1 MRDFLGVEVFE
12 LDRIPVVLDVDTGI
26 DDALAIMLALRSPE
40 LEVLGIT
47 CVSGNV
53 HVDKVVANT
62 KAVVEL
68 MEEKIQVYKG
78 AQKPL
83 LRDLRTAEW
92 VHGED
97 GLANTYLAR
106 DKGYKSD
113 GNAIEALISLSREYS
128 GDLVVV
134 TTGPLTNLALAL
146 SVEPEVIDHIKEHY
160 MMGGAFGVTE
170 YGFGNASASAE
181 FNIWQDPEAAKI
193 VFQSELVTYAIGLDV
208 TMDPSSAL
216 TLEDAEEIRKRG
228 CVVCE
233 LAYRITKF
241 YIENTGDPLMRLH
254 DPMAVAAV
262 VDKSLFEFVSLP
274 VEVEVAGNVTVGTT
288 ITDKRPWARKKNR
301 KNIACRVD
309 GERFKRMFIERITK
323 ATRE

>member
-1 MRDFLGVEVFE
+1 MC

-47 CVSGNV
+47 CISGNV

-62 KAVVEL
+62 KAVVDL
-68 MEEKIQVYKG
+68 MKENVRVYRG
-78 AQKPL
+78 AEKPL
-83 LRDLRTAEW
+83 VRGLRTAEW

-97 GLANTYLAR
+97 GLANTQLALG
-106 DKGYKSD
+106 KGYKSD

-128 GDLVVV
+128 GDLVVI

-146 SVEPEVIDHIKEHY
+146 SVEPEIIDNIKEHY
-160 MMGGAFGVTE
+160 MMGGAYGVTE

-181 FNIWQDPEAAKI
+181 FNVWQDPEAARI
-193 VFQSELVTYAIGLDV
+193 VFQSELTTYAIGLDV

-216 TLEDAEEIRKRG
+216 TIGEAEEIRKRG
-228 CVVCE
+228 CDVCE
-233 LAYRITKF
+233 LVYRITRF
-241 YIENTGDPLMRLH
+241 YVENTGDPLMRLH
-254 DPMAVAAV
+254 DPMAVAAA
-262 VDKSLFEFVSLP
+262 VDKELFEFVSLP
-274 VEVEVAGNVTVGTT
+274 VEVEVAGDVATGTT
-288 ITDKRPWARKKNR
+288 IVDKRPWARKKNR

-309 GERFKRMFIERITK
+309 GERFKRMFIER
-323 ATRE
+323 ATRADGR